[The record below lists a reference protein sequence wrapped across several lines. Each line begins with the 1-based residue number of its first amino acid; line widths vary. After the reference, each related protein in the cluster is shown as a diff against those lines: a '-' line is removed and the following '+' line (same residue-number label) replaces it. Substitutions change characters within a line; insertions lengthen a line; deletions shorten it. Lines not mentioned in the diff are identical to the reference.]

1 MRISDWS
8 SDVCSSDLLANVQ
21 TRAELQA
28 DGSWRVSGQKSWTSL
43 AHESNWLCVL
53 ARSTPGTK
61 GNKGLI
67 FLLLP
72 LDQPG
77 IEIRPI
83 RQMSGGA
90 EFNEVFF
97 DKAVA
102 AAEHVVGKPGE
113 GWKVAMG
120 LLEAERGVSTLGQQM
135 HFAHELERVMGALR
149 MRGREADP
157 SLRQRLAQAWSGLR
171 VMRYNALRMLADDGA
186 LGQIGRAHV

>member
-28 DGSWRVSGQKSWTSL
+28 DGSWRVSGQKIWTSL
-43 AHESNWLCVL
+43 AHESNWLFVL
-53 ARSTPGTK
+53 ARSTPRTK

-90 EFNEVFF
+90 EFKEVFF
-97 DKAVA
+97 DTTVA
-102 AAEHVVGKPGE
+102 APEHVGGKP
-113 GWKVAMG
+113 
-120 LLEAERGVSTLGQQM
+120 
-135 HFAHELERVMGALR
+135 
-149 MRGREADP
+149 
-157 SLRQRLAQAWSGLR
+157 AQAWKVTMDLIEAARGLP
-171 VMRYNALRMLADDGA
+171 
-186 LGQIGRAHV
+186 

>member
-28 DGSWRVSGQKSWTSL
+28 DGSWRVSGQKIWTSL
-43 AHESNWLCVL
+43 AHESNWIFVL

-97 DKAVA
+97 DKAVT
-102 AAEHVVGKPGE
+102 AAEHVVGKPGV
-113 GWKVAMG
+113 GWKVAMC
-120 LLEAERGVSTLGQQM
+120 LLESEIV
-135 HFAHELERVMGALR
+135 
-149 MRGREADP
+149 
-157 SLRQRLAQAWSGLR
+157 
-171 VMRYNALRMLADDGA
+171 
-186 LGQIGRAHV
+186 RAHV

>member
-1 MRISDWS
+1 MYCNKLSKHASRTMS
-8 SDVCSSDLLANVQ
+8 
-21 TRAELQA
+21 
-28 DGSWRVSGQKSWTSL
+28 SL
-43 AHESNWLCVL
+43 AHESNLIVVL
-53 ARSTPGTK
+53 ARSKKGTK

-67 FLLLP
+67 FLVLA

-120 LLEAERGVSTLGQQM
+120 LLEAERG
-135 HFAHELERVMGALR
+135 E
-149 MRGREADP
+149 
-157 SLRQRLAQAWSGLR
+157 
-171 VMRYNALRMLADDGA
+171 
-186 LGQIGRAHV
+186 IGRAHV